1 MRCPKC
7 DYRFDD
13 NEAICPVC
21 GEVGTDG
28 TSRDSATS
36 SATSS
41 ATDSGPF
48 RQNYWQ
54 RKGYGPAAVPWR
66 GGEVSLSI
74 LLVGMAF
81 VLVSLTTLLIEK
93 LEFGLALGAWSG
105 SHAIGLAILA
115 VVWCLGRNRAD
126 RKPFSLSALGLVQ
139 PRVSWLSSILLAF
152 LALGVSLGAT
162 GLYAWLI
169 AALGLEILLPPDL
182 PGDVVFPGIA
192 VLLSFEALAGW
203 TPLTEEI
210 FFRGFVFAGLTPR
223 LGIFPAAVASAL
235 IFAAFHLHPGV
246 LFPIFLT
253 GILLAGLYW
262 YTGSLWPAI
271 LAHAGQNAVAVTA
284 IIYGG

>member
-13 NEAICPVC
+13 NEAICPIC
-21 GEVGTDG
+21 GEVRADG
-28 TSRDSATS
+28 TSRDSAT
-36 SATSS
+36 
-41 ATDSGPF
+41 DSGPF
-48 RQNYWQ
+48 QQSYWQ
-54 RKGYGPAAVPWR
+54 RIGYGPAAAPWR

-81 VLVSLTTLLIEK
+81 VLVSLITLLLK
-93 LEFGLALGAWSG
+93 NLEFGLALGAWTG

-115 VVWCLGRNRAD
+115 VVWRLGRNRAG
-126 RKPFSLSALGLVQ
+126 RNPISLSALGLGR

-169 AALGLEILLPPDL
+169 TPLGLEILLPPDL
-182 PGDVVFPGIA
+182 PGEVVFPGIA
-192 VLLSFEALAGW
+192 ALLSYEALAGW

-223 LGIFPAAVASAL
+223 LGILPAAAASAL